1 MGLVCGASVPIVG
14 LEGVCGCSLMGLA
27 CGCCSLLGLAVAH
40 RSLMGGCGGDD
51 GSPPPLIQH

>member
-40 RSLMGGCGGDD
+40 RSLMGQVDVGEMMGL
-51 GSPPPLIQH
+51 PLP